1 MIDGSISST
10 GHLDGDIGGTGL
22 ISGGINAGGGGTSDY
37 RNLIHKPSINDHV
50 LVGDSDFEDIGLHF
64 MTNVEL
70 QQLLGGNN
78 NG

>member
-1 MIDGSISST
+1 MIDGDIGAV
-10 GHLDGDIGGTGL
+10 GHLDGAIGGHGL
-22 ISGGINAGGGGTSDY
+22 LEGGINAGGGGTSDY
-37 RNLIHKPSINDHV
+37 WNLIHKPSINGHT
-50 LVGDSDFEDIGLHF
+50 LINDSDYEDIGLHF

>member
-10 GHLDGDIGGTGL
+10 GHLDGAIGGHGL
-22 ISGGINAGGGGTSDY
+22 LSGGINAGGGGTSDY
-37 RNLIHKPSINDHV
+37 RNLINKPSINGHT
-50 LVGDSDFEDIGLHF
+50 LISDSDFEDIGLHF

>member
-1 MIDGSISST
+1 MIDGDIGAV
-10 GHLDGDIGGTGL
+10 GHLDGAIGGHGL
-22 ISGGINAGGGGTSDY
+22 LEGGINAGGGGTSDY
-37 RNLIHKPSINDHV
+37 RNLIHKPSINGHT
-50 LVGDSDFEDIGLHF
+50 LINDSDYEDIGLHF